1 MINIVLVNMY
11 LLSKNVDV
19 ISWLG
24 DMVLAELVKKSQH
37 FETYVE
43 AGIEYFLEG
52 GESARLP

>member
-1 MINIVLVNMY
+1 MY

-37 FETYVE
+37 FETYIE